1 MVISGIH
8 GLGAAAKSAAVRALQ
23 MSLRALSSKVNDS
36 SLLITADG
44 IVGPET
50 RAATN
55 KALRVYASDAPP
67 LYKAGSLTTSQIA
80 AQAGRIKPYIDH
92 AGPQHAWNALAP
104 LSPTRTAANPAAA
117 SAAAGQAAGQAA
129 YRAASMIP
137 TSPASQPAA
146 PGGSMPAYQPGYP
159 STAPYAA
166 QYYPPGSAPGM
177 GPGGLPTDRA
187 SVDVRA
193 FIPAQYEQLR
203 VHPLIAIGLV
213 LGVGYAVITLVR
225 RHDAKRAG

>member
-1 MVISGIH
+1 
-8 GLGAAAKSAAVRALQ
+8 
-23 MSLRALSSKVNDS
+23 
-36 SLLITADG
+36 
-44 IVGPET
+44 
-50 RAATN
+50 
-55 KALRVYASDAPP
+55 
-67 LYKAGSLTTSQIA
+67 
-80 AQAGRIKPYIDH
+80 
-92 AGPQHAWNALAP
+92 
-104 LSPTRTAANPAAA
+104 
-117 SAAAGQAAGQAA
+117 
-129 YRAASMIP
+129 
-137 TSPASQPAA
+137 
-146 PGGSMPAYQPGYP
+146 MPAYQPGYP